1 MKTALLNQPKHPPRR
16 KVQSTPTNTQ
26 QGKKTISRCR
36 YAKLAVNRTIRSPLG
51 NC

>member
-16 KVQSTPTNTQ
+16 KVQSTPINTQ
-26 QGKKTISRCR
+26 QGKKHNQPMPL
-36 YAKLAVNRTIRSPLG
+36 AKLAVNRTIRSPFG